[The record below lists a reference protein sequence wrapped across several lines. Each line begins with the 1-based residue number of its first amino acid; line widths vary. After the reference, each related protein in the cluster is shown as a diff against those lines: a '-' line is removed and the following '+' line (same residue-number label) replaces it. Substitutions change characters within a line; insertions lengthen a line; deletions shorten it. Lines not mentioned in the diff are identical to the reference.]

1 MLIYLTCDL
10 SVHILEV
17 LSPVNAASRN
27 SNSAKIV
34 FCFSGSQAWRGGEGK
49 VSWSRKLLLHTCH
62 KYPVVCDI
70 QMLRMNLVLASTSLT
85 LGECVYVKIR
95 SAAQKQCSRRQLYGK
110 FCNLPQFIQFSC
122 RPDSSVKYAKHR
134 KSIIMKQFMRLILYV
149 ILDLF
154 IQGGGAGTGLL
165 WAAQVKFKWELSPY
179 CIFCKFDANKTFRSD
194 SASSVNTIM
203 PAETNGGGGNGGN
216 GAPRASLLCR
226 PNSHPFQ
233 VIF

>member
-1 MLIYLTCDL
+1 MQIYLTCDL
-10 SVHILEV
+10 SCILEV

-34 FCFSGSQAWRGGEGK
+34 FCFSGSQAWRRGEGK

-62 KYPVVCDI
+62 KYPVVGDI
-70 QMLRMNLVLASTSLT
+70 HMLRMNLVLASTSLT

-134 KSIIMKQFMRLILYV
+134 KFIIMKQFMRLILYV
-149 ILDLF
+149 ILDVF

-165 WAAQVKFKWELSPY
+165 WAAQVKLKRDEN
-179 CIFCKFDANKTFRSD
+179 CHHI
-194 SASSVNTIM
+194 ASFS
-203 PAETNGGGGNGGN
+203 
-216 GAPRASLLCR
+216 SLMQMQ
-226 PNSHPFQ
+226 F
-233 VIF
+233 